1 MGCCTVAAQAVE
13 RTGASSG
20 DAAPSAED
28 LIEGHRLAFLFGGGL
43 TALGVC
49 IALFVVRRDECEE
62 AASKL
67 GDPEEAA
74 AFLAEV
80 AMPPG
85 CETGPRTLMIP
96 AATGISAY
104 LRSGNC
110 G

>member
-1 MGCCTVAAQAVE
+1 MTHFSALQGINLGCCTVAAQAVE
-13 RTGASSG
+13 RTGASSR

-67 GDPEEAA
+67 GDPEEVA
-74 AFLAEV
+74 AFLA
-80 AMPPG
+80 G
-85 CETGPRTLMIP
+85 CRQASRM
-96 AATGISAY
+96 
-104 LRSGNC
+104 
-110 G
+110 

>member
-1 MGCCTVAAQAVE
+1 LTHFSALQGINLGCCTVAAQAAE

-67 GDPEEAA
+67 EDPEEAA
-74 AFLAEV
+74 AFLAQCRQ
-80 AMPPG
+80 ASRM
-85 CETGPRTLMIP
+85 
-96 AATGISAY
+96 
-104 LRSGNC
+104 
-110 G
+110 